1 MRKASWWLVLASLVM
16 TMMVVTTPKTVQA
29 AENSKQVLLVYD
41 SQNVA
46 DHGQAKIAAVQ
57 RILTGLHVRVTTM
70 AAEDYRAGELADYS
84 GLVTLINW
92 PQTKLDNAAFVR
104 DRNRFNGPQL
114 HIGMNL
120 TATEA
125 QRLHAHR
132 TNLYQQQFSLQAA
145 HQGVQQLLPFKTS
158 LTTLTDLPTDAR
170 TIGWLTPQS
179 LNDRRYPYGTIVDR
193 NGYLPFLSTGGYAF
207 MLATQTIATLFG
219 TSGHYQPL
227 LTIAKVTPYS
237 NLELLDQL
245 SAWLYAQGIPFAVS
259 TTTVGDNGS
268 FKAYQRFAKVL
279 RRVENRG
286 GVIFLKTPV
295 VGGVTASSGP
305 GLNKLMNSYLIQFA
319 QNQVYPVGISS
330 SAYWNQDRVYRTN
343 SLAKANQ
350 VLLLPN
356 PATTTYAHQDN
367 QATIFKQAF
376 YGISATSFE
385 SVKQGANL
393 SRSGLDFAIPTAL
406 TMTMPNRQASLEDVT
421 RRIHRMNY
429 QWYDPTQQ
437 MPQTLIKAGTAT
449 IGYHQGTYFLN
460 GAATQVTNEAPK
472 TQTLAPVKPAQS
484 WMNRF
489 FKTQGVVLL
498 VFFSLT
504 LGIFGLFIVIGRRVY
519 LNMFKPK

>member
-29 AENSKQVLLVYD
+29 AENSKRVLLVYD

-57 RILTGLHVRVTTM
+57 RILTGLHVRGTTM

-84 GLVTLINW
+84 GVVTLINW

-120 TATEA
+120 TSTEA

-170 TIGWLTPQS
+170 TIGWL
-179 LNDRRYPYGTIVDR
+179 
-193 NGYLPFLSTGGYAF
+193 
-207 MLATQTIATLFG
+207 
-219 TSGHYQPL
+219 
-227 LTIAKVTPYS
+227 TPYS

-385 SVKQGANL
+385 SVKQGASL

-504 LGIFGLFIVIGRRVY
+504 LGIFGLFILIGRRVY

>member
-84 GLVTLINW
+84 GVVTLINW

-219 TSGHYQPL
+219 TSGHYQ
-227 LTIAKVTPYS
+227 V
-237 NLELLDQL
+237 
-245 SAWLYAQGIPFAVS
+245 
-259 TTTVGDNGS
+259 
-268 FKAYQRFAKVL
+268 VL
-279 RRVENRG
+279 RPFFG
-286 GVIFLKTPV
+286 DG
-295 VGGVTASSGP
+295 
-305 GLNKLMNSYLIQFA
+305 
-319 QNQVYPVGISS
+319 
-330 SAYWNQDRVYRTN
+330 
-343 SLAKANQ
+343 
-350 VLLLPN
+350 
-356 PATTTYAHQDN
+356 
-367 QATIFKQAF
+367 
-376 YGISATSFE
+376 
-385 SVKQGANL
+385 
-393 SRSGLDFAIPTAL
+393 
-406 TMTMPNRQASLEDVT
+406 
-421 RRIHRMNY
+421 
-429 QWYDPTQQ
+429 YDC
-437 MPQTLIKAGTAT
+437 
-449 IGYHQGTYFLN
+449 
-460 GAATQVTNEAPK
+460 
-472 TQTLAPVKPAQS
+472 
-484 WMNRF
+484 
-489 FKTQGVVLL
+489 
-498 VFFSLT
+498 
-504 LGIFGLFIVIGRRVY
+504 
-519 LNMFKPK
+519 

>member
-1 MRKASWWLVLASLVM
+1 M
-16 TMMVVTTPKTVQA
+16 
-29 AENSKQVLLVYD
+29 
-41 SQNVA
+41 
-46 DHGQAKIAAVQ
+46 
-57 RILTGLHVRVTTM
+57 
-70 AAEDYRAGELADYS
+70 
-84 GLVTLINW
+84 
-92 PQTKLDNAAFVR
+92 
-104 DRNRFNGPQL
+104 
-114 HIGMNL
+114 
-120 TATEA
+120 
-125 QRLHAHR
+125 
-132 TNLYQQQFSLQAA
+132 
-145 HQGVQQLLPFKTS
+145 
-158 LTTLTDLPTDAR
+158 
-170 TIGWLTPQS
+170 
-179 LNDRRYPYGTIVDR
+179 
-193 NGYLPFLSTGGYAF
+193 
-207 MLATQTIATLFG
+207 
-219 TSGHYQPL
+219 
-227 LTIAKVTPYS
+227 
-237 NLELLDQL
+237 
-245 SAWLYAQGIPFAVS
+245 
-259 TTTVGDNGS
+259 
-268 FKAYQRFAKVL
+268 
-279 RRVENRG
+279 ENRG